1 MQPESLKPVVLQAPV
16 HQEKTWIY
24 PWIGVL
30 FGVLLGIF
38 VAHPLSMLV
47 YNFYAHVTGGKPIDA
62 SGAIFHSF
70 HWHMWPMMAIFSLFG
85 AVVWG
90 FIGLI
95 LQRLRESRL
104 RLDALN
110 HEFELQVATL
120 RHHYKN
126 LALGIHGFSRL
137 DELIAPGDVMN
148 QKQTPTCTFLILN
161 S

>member
-1 MQPESLKPVVLQAPV
+1 MTPSLKSPMKDESLKPVVLQAPV

-104 RLDALN
+104 RLNALN
-110 HEFELQVATL
+110 HEFEIQASIKYMESENAWRRWRNRGGKPERT
-120 RHHYKN
+120 
-126 LALGIHGFSRL
+126 
-137 DELIAPGDVMN
+137 
-148 QKQTPTCTFLILN
+148 
-161 S
+161 